1 MLLYLMSSLVLTDVV
16 EKSWC
21 GELAGQIEDG
31 IDKNCVAWGR
41 VERTGVYINDG
52 IHLSFSLPSHPPS
65 LLPSLSLNISHHP
78 VLVQVT

>member
-52 IHLSFSLPSHPPS
+52 IHLSFSLPSHPTFFAS
-65 LLPSLSLNISHHP
+65 LF
-78 VLVQVT
+78 VTKH

>member
-41 VERTGVYINDG
+41 VERTGVYISISTMVFG
-52 IHLSFSLPSHPPS
+52 SFSLPFPPFFCFN
-65 LLPSLSLNISHHP
+65 LCH
-78 VLVQVT
+78 

>member
-52 IHLSFSLPSHPPS
+52 IHSPSLSLSPPLL

-78 VLVQVT
+78 VLAQVT